1 MKPQRRWLWAAVC
14 PQPGAPLLAA
24 VPVVEGAPLGA
35 AALLEYLLALE
46 GSGGASTAPPPAVGR
61 VLASKACRRAAMFGD
76 TLALPRCQEIVDA
89 LARCELPTS
98 CAHGRPTV
106 TALVD
111 VGRLSGGG
119 LDE

>member
-1 MKPQRRWLWAAVC
+1 M
-14 PQPGAPLLAA
+14 PLST
-24 VPVVEGAPLGA
+24 
-35 AALLEYLLALE
+35 ALLEYLLALE

-89 LARCELPTS
+89 LARCELPTK

-111 VGRLSGGG
+111 VGRLSGGAG
-119 LDE
+119 GIDE